1 MHSQIKLE
9 IISSL
14 QYLNCIAFARE
25 QAQYSS
31 LDGWPLGGCHLGGGL
46 PPRSCA
52 DGSDWLGGRA
62 AGPSPP
68 KPPVSVAALAPY
80 FGVRPRRVPIAVH
93 AGFSG
98 GEIVGYFNLRDVQE
112 WLVVLP

>member
-62 AGPSPP
+62 AGPSPWVVALSGRQWQACGQLGGGQGAP
-68 KPPVSVAALAPY
+68 AQHSPPSTMRA
-80 FGVRPRRVPIAVH
+80 
-93 AGFSG
+93 SG
-98 GEIVGYFNLRDVQE
+98 
-112 WLVVLP
+112 